1 MVLPAQSCLALEP
14 YEEEALH
21 KMRSGQAHQA
31 CQLLMGMLG
40 APQGPQERVIFLF
53 FFFFILSLSNK
64 HGLAYGPI
72 LCSQD
77 HTGHCTAISH
87 DVETCPTLNDANGK
101 VTVKKYQ
108 WDSTTDNRKLLS

>member
-1 MVLPAQSCLALEP
+1 MVLLAQSCLALEP
-14 YEEEALH
+14 NEEEALH

-31 CQLLMGMLG
+31 CQPLKGMLG
-40 APQGPQERVIFLF
+40 APQDPQERVIFL
-53 FFFFILSLSNK
+53 FFFILSLSNK

-87 DVETCPTLNDANGK
+87 DVETCPTLNDANRK
-101 VTVKKYQ
+101 VTVKKYE
-108 WDSTTDNRKLLS
+108 WDSSTDNKKLLS